1 MILDKTNIEGGDSNM
16 PAIVITVKART
27 KDELKKRA
35 AEKIKEA
42 AKRGFQYV
50 KQGYNDNRVRKIKD
64 GYEIE
69 LWVHY

>member
-1 MILDKTNIEGGDSNM
+1 MILDKTNIEGGDSSM

-27 KDELKKRA
+27 KDELKKRT

-50 KQGYNDNRVRKIKD
+50 KQGYNDNRVKRVKD

-69 LWVHY
+69 LWVHS

>member
-1 MILDKTNIEGGDSNM
+1 MEGGDNM
-16 PAIVITVKART
+16 PAMIITVKAGT
-27 KDELKKRA
+27 KDQLKKRA

-42 AKRGFQYV
+42 SKKGFQYV
-50 KQGYNDNRVRKIKD
+50 KQGYNNNRVKKVKG

>member
-1 MILDKTNIEGGDSNM
+1 M
-16 PAIVITVKART
+16 PAIVMTVKART

-35 AEKIKEA
+35 EEKIREA
-42 AKRGFQYV
+42 AKKGFQYV
-50 KQGYNDNRVRKIKD
+50 RQGYNDNRVKKVKG

>member
-1 MILDKTNIEGGDSNM
+1 M
-16 PAIVITVKART
+16 PAIVMTVKART

-35 AEKIKEA
+35 EEKIREA
-42 AKRGFQYV
+42 AKKGFQYV
-50 KQGYNDNRVRKIKD
+50 RQGYSDNRVKKVKG

>member
-1 MILDKTNIEGGDSNM
+1 M
-16 PAIVITVKART
+16 PAIVMTVKART

-35 AEKIKEA
+35 EEKIREA
-42 AKRGFQYV
+42 AKKGFQYV
-50 KQGYNDNRVRKIKD
+50 RQGYRDNRVKKVKG